1 MKKEDV
7 KISSMDSVPNRPY
20 KDWKAGNIQAAIWK
34 NKKNMEDG
42 SEIEF
47 KTVSLTR
54 SYKKPGEDLWRHD
67 VLNLRRNDI
76 QKVMVVLQKAQEEVL
91 LSEKKDEGD

>member
-7 KISSMDSVPNRPY
+7 KISSMESAPKRPF
-20 KDWKAGNIQAAIWK
+20 KEWKAGNLQAALWK
-34 NKKNMEDG
+34 NKKAMDDG

-54 SYKKPGEDLWRHD
+54 SYRKTGEDIWRHD
-67 VLNLRRNDI
+67 AINLRRNDL
-76 QKVMVVLQKAQEEVL
+76 QKAILVLQKAQEEL
-91 LSEKKDEGD
+91 LIYSKDDEE